1 METDT
6 AVDVTTKAWEGFI
19 PGNWT
24 ENIDVRDFIQ
34 KNYTPYEGDASFL
47 AGPTDKTLRVWNT
60 LESTYLSEE
69 RNPPTST
76 RSPPVTSART
86 TTSSSACRP
95 TSPSSAP

>member
-47 AGPTDKTLRVWNT
+47 AGPT
-60 LESTYLSEE
+60 
-69 RNPPTST
+69 
-76 RSPPVTSART
+76 
-86 TTSSSACRP
+86 
-95 TSPSSAP
+95 APRKRG